1 MKISINDEIF
11 NVEYL
16 NTPTQFEKGAM
27 GREKIDGCLLFDVGK
42 GEHTFWMKNCLIPLD
57 IVFVNNKII
66 TKIFENCQPCD
77 ICDEHYKGYA
87 DIILEFEYKKNKKF
101 KINDK
106 IIFIK

>member
-16 NTPTQFEKGAM
+16 RTQEQFEKGAM
-27 GREKIDGCLLFDVGK
+27 GREKIDGCLLFDIGK

-66 TKIFENCQPCD
+66 TKIYKNCQPCD
-77 ICDEHYKGYA
+77 NCDEHFKGYG
-87 DIILEFEYKKNKKF
+87 DMILEFESNSEKNF
-101 KINDK
+101 KENDK
-106 IIFIK
+106 ILFIK